1 MRQVIAVRDPDD
13 DEYRARVRRIAASL
27 KDRHTNQPTLWQKYR
42 PRWNTRDKLT
52 FWLPL
57 GIVCVAAVCAAYWT
71 ELKSATVTKVSEVR
85 NAVVTHPEFAVKR
98 LEIIGRRET
107 SRNFVLAALDI
118 NGSQSS
124 ISSLELDVAE
134 ARERLIRSPWIDDAS
149 VALDPGGTLR
159 LSLEERTP
167 AAIWRANGEYWLI
180 DSEGELIDTIDGPGE
195 RLDLPYLLGQ
205 GADDAVGEARSLL
218 LSAPPHVVNEMLALV
233 RRGGR
238 RWDVV
243 SKHGFV
249 LKLPEEDALNALRS
263 YGRSNLGERL
273 KSRAVISLDL
283 RRPGEPP
290 VLAMEPGMNS
300 LRLEALAELRKPDPT
315 R

>member
-1 MRQVIAVRDPDD
+1 MREVSVNTQPDED
-13 DEYRARVRRIAASL
+13 QYLERVRRAEALL
-27 KDRHTNQPTLWQKYR
+27 KDRRAKQPSLWQKYR

-71 ELKSATVTKVSEVR
+71 ELKTATVTKVSEMR
-85 NAVVTHPEFAVKR
+85 EAVVTHPEFAVKR
-98 LEIIGRRET
+98 LEISGRHET
-107 SRNFVLAALDI
+107 SRNFVLAALQIDSEE
-118 NGSQSS
+118 NT

-159 LSLEERTP
+159 LSLNERTP
-167 AAIWRANGEYWLI
+167 VAIWRANGEYWLL
-180 DSEGELIDTIDGPGE
+180 DSEGELIEAIDGPGE

-205 GADDAVGEARSLL
+205 GADDAVAEARTLL
-218 LSAPPHVVNEMLALV
+218 MSTPPHVANEVLALV

-249 LKLPEEDALNALRS
+249 LKLPEEDALNALRG

-290 VLAMEPGMNS
+290 VLELEPGMNG
-300 LRLEALAELRKPDPT
+300 LRLEALAELRTPDPT

>member
-1 MRQVIAVRDPDD
+1 MREVSVVQEPDED
-13 DEYRARVRRIAASL
+13 QYLARVRRAEALL
-27 KDRHTNQPTLWQKYR
+27 KGRRTKQPTLWQKYR

-71 ELKSATVTKVSEVR
+71 ELKTVTVTKVSEMR
-85 NAVVTHPEFAVKR
+85 EAVVTHPEFAVKR
-98 LEIIGRRET
+98 LEVTGRRET

-118 NGSQSS
+118 DSAQNS

-134 ARERLIRSPWIDDAS
+134 ARERLIRSPWIEDAS

-159 LSLEERTP
+159 LSLNERTP

-180 DSEGELIDTIDGPGE
+180 DSEGELIAAIDGPGK

-205 GADDAVGEARSLL
+205 GADDAVAEARTLL
-218 LSAPPHVVNEMLALV
+218 LSIPPHVANEVLALV

-249 LKLPEEDALNALRS
+249 VKLPEEDPLNALRN

-273 KSRAVISLDL
+273 RSRSVISLDL
-283 RRPGEPP
+283 RRPSEPP
-290 VLAMEPGMNS
+290 VLALESGMNG

>member
-1 MRQVIAVRDPDD
+1 MREVISVQDPSD
-13 DEYRARVRRIAASL
+13 DEYNARVRRIAASL
-27 KDRHTNQPTLWQKYR
+27 KDRHANQPTFWQKYR

-71 ELKSATVTKVSEVR
+71 ELRTATATKVSEMR
-85 NAVVTHPEFAVKR
+85 EAVVTHPEFAVKR
-98 LEIIGRRET
+98 LEITGRKET
-107 SRNFVLAALDI
+107 SRNFVLAALEI
-118 NGSQSS
+118 NSEENS

-134 ARERLIRSPWIDDAS
+134 ARERLIRSPWIDEAS

-159 LSLEERTP
+159 LSLSERTP

-180 DSEGELIDTIDGPGE
+180 DSEGELIDTMAGPGE

-205 GADDAVGEARSLL
+205 GADDAVAEARTLL
-218 LSAPPHVVNEMLALV
+218 LSTPPHVANEVLALV

-249 LKLPEEDALNALRS
+249 IKLPEEDPLTALRS
-263 YGRSNLGERL
+263 YGRNNLGERL
-273 KSRAVISLDL
+273 KSRAVVSLDL
-283 RRPGEPP
+283 RRPSEPP
-290 VLAMEPGMNS
+290 VLALETGMNG

>member
-1 MRQVIAVRDPDD
+1 MREVSVDQKPNEDR
-13 DEYRARVRRIAASL
+13 YLARVRQAEALL
-27 KDRHTNQPTLWQKYR
+27 KDRRAKQPSLWQRYR

-71 ELKSATVTKVSEVR
+71 ELKTATVTKVSDLRE
-85 NAVVTHPEFAVKR
+85 AVVTHPEFAVKR
-98 LEIIGRRET
+98 LEVTGRRET

-118 NGSQSS
+118 DRSKNS

-134 ARERLIRSPWIDDAS
+134 ARERLIRSPWIEEAS

-159 LSLEERTP
+159 LSLSERTP

-180 DSEGELIDTIDGPGE
+180 DSEGEMIAAIDGPGE

-205 GADDAVGEARSLL
+205 GADDAVAEARTLL
-218 LSAPPHVVNEMLALV
+218 LSIPPHVANEVLALV

-249 LKLPEEDALNALRS
+249 VKLPEEDPLNVLRQ
-263 YGRSNLGERL
+263 YGRSNLGVRL
-273 KSRAVISLDL
+273 RSRSVISLDL
-283 RRPGEPP
+283 RRPSEPP
-290 VLAMEPGMNS
+290 VLALESGMNG